1 MRTYNVCQHTRHL
14 RRCVFFLTHTSLAPS
29 QLDVQ
34 RLTCMRGG
42 RALFAQVSF
51 QLQRGQ
57 ALHLEGDNGVGKTS
71 LLRIV
76 CGLSPADE
84 GQVHWHSDSCP
95 DFRSA
100 LFYLGHALSLKE
112 ELSALENLLS
122 DAAMAGRSLSEAQ
135 AMQALAHMGLRG
147 REHLPLRVM
156 SQGQKRRTALA
167 RLLASRAEL
176 WVLDEPFVALD
187 APAVNALRTLLADHV
202 AQGGMVLFTS
212 HQAVS
217 LVSSQGQEV
226 PLLRHRLQVPERAAQ
241 PLQREVA

>member
-1 MRTYNVCQHTRHL
+1 MTDALAHT
-14 RRCVFFLTHTSLAPS
+14 S
-29 QLDVQ
+29 QLDVH
-34 RLTCMRGG
+34 RLTCLRGG
-42 RALFAQVSF
+42 RALFSEVSF
-51 QLQRGQ
+51 QLGTGQ

-84 GQVHWHSDSCP
+84 GQVTWQSSEHP
-95 DFRSA
+95 VFRSA

-112 ELSALENLLS
+112 ELTALENLQS
-122 DAAMAGRSLSEAQ
+122 DAAMAGRVLSTP
-135 AMQALAHMGLRG
+135 QALQALERMGLRG

-167 RLLASRAEL
+167 RLLASRAPL

-187 APAVNALRTLLADHV
+187 VAAVDVLRTLLADHL

-212 HQAVS
+212 HQPVTLTAS
-217 LVSSQGQEV
+217 HGQDV
-226 PLLRHRLQVPERAAQ
+226 PVLRYRLQVPQRASQEA
-241 PLQREVA
+241 A

>member
-1 MRTYNVCQHTRHL
+1 M
-14 RRCVFFLTHTSLAPS
+14 LTLSDLS
-29 QLDVQ
+29 
-34 RLTCMRGG
+34 CSRGHKP
-42 RALFAQVSF
+42 LFAPVNLT
-51 QLQRGQ
+51 LQAGQ

-76 CGLSPADE
+76 GGLSPADAGE
-84 GQVHWHSDSCP
+84 VRWMGHSTREDP
-95 DFRSA
+95 QAFRTA

-122 DAAMAGRSLSEAQ
+122 DAAVAGRALTPAD
-135 AMQALAHMGLRG
+135 AVTALARMGWRG

-167 RLLASRAEL
+167 RLWASQAPL

-187 APAVNALRTLLADHV
+187 VKAVDALRARMAAHV
-202 AQGGMVLFTS
+202 TQGGMVLFTS

-217 LVSSQGQEV
+217 LADAAGQALDV
-226 PLLRHRLQVPERAAQ
+226 RHYRLEPAA
-241 PLQREVA
+241 